1 MVNHPGVSDATCHFR
16 DEFSREPGAVV
27 KPSGHGGGAGVL
39 RRLGRCKTGQVIRVI
54 DGDTIKVRIG
64 EQVRTVRLIGVDTP
78 ETKHPTKAV
87 QYFGREA
94 SAFTKA
100 HSKAKRY
107 GLKRTAPG
115 IRATATDAC
124 CGTSMSMAR
133 ISMPPRKVK
142 IFSRPTSLYCATSCN
157 RHGKQKSALVEPQ
170 CFPPLRLST

>member
-1 MVNHPGVSDATCHFR
+1 MLFTHL
-16 DEFSREPGAVV
+16 
-27 KPSGHGGGAGVL
+27 L
-39 RRLGRCKTGQVIRVI
+39 RVALRVI

-133 ISMPPRKVK
+133 ISMPPSSERAMLTF
-142 IFSRPTSLYCATSCN
+142 IGAFPSLKGRSLFTLKN
-157 RHGKQKSALVEPQ
+157 RLESKEKACGE
-170 CFPPLRLST
+170 RR